1 MKLAIMQPYFFPYI
15 GYFQLINAVDVFV
28 IYDDV
33 QFIKGGWINR
43 NLLLLKGDKFLF
55 NLIIN
60 GASSNKKINEI
71 VVNSNQSKL
80 VKTIENSYK
89 KAPYFESVF
98 PLFVSIIKSNDKCLS
113 MFIRNS
119 IIKICNYINIETEII
134 ISSTLNKNNDL
145 KGQEKVVSICKLLNS
160 DEYINAIGG
169 QKIYD
174 KDFFLN
180 NNIQLFYLQSNEIN
194 YKQFNNNFV
203 SNLSIIDVLMFN
215 TPETINKMLN
225 NYELI

>member
-1 MKLAIMQPYFFPYI
+1 MQPYIFPYI

-43 NLLLLKGDKFLF
+43 NHLLLKGDKFLF

-60 GASSNKKINEI
+60 GASSNKR
-71 VVNSNQSKL
+71 
-80 VKTIENSYK
+80 TIENSYK
-89 KAPYFESVF
+89 KAPFFESVF
-98 PLFVSIIKSNDKCLS
+98 PLLVSIIMSYDKCLS

-119 IIKICNYINIETEII
+119 IIEICNYINIGTEIL
-134 ISSTLNKNNDL
+134 ISSELNKNNNL
-145 KGQEKVVSICKLLNS
+145 KGQDKVVAICKLLNS
-160 DEYINAIGG
+160 DEYINSIGG
-169 QKIYD
+169 QKLYS
-174 KDFFLN
+174 KEFFLN

-194 YKQFNNNFV
+194 YQQFNGNFI

-215 TPETINKMLN
+215 APNTIHKMLN